1 MVSSLANA
9 VWERLQPKL
18 VELQFMSEVQHS
30 VPVAPDLAAWNT
42 RHPEKSE
49 PYKAEQEQIDQEA
62 EEEEEEEYNEE
73 DQFFHLAIEPD
84 FPAQRQ
90 VKIMP
95 LELFIDSARLHPF

>member
-1 MVSSLANA
+1 MKQLRLEILADYGIP
-9 VWERLQPKL
+9 ED
-18 VELQFMSEVQHS
+18 VQ
-30 VPVAPDLAAWNT
+30 
-42 RHPEKSE
+42 
-49 PYKAEQEQIDQEA
+49 
-62 EEEEEEEYNEE
+62 